1 VIFTDDDQM
10 IETLSANR
18 ANYSFGV
25 WILERRSR
33 RGGDLFDFKAG
44 WDFQDG
50 QGTPKGNL
58 SVAR

>member
-18 ANYSFGV
+18 ADDAFGV

-33 RGGDLFDFKAG
+33 RRGDLFDLHPCHSTVKLFSIDLIAI
-44 WDFQDG
+44 
-50 QGTPKGNL
+50 
-58 SVAR
+58 SE